1 MIKSAQ
7 SLKDKLRN
15 ISREKGVNFNSV
27 MRFYMYDCFIK
38 RLSLSIYRENFILKG
53 GFYLSILFG
62 IDTRSTMDIDTA
74 IMNTSLSKENII
86 KIINEIINIDVHDH
100 AKFQINK
107 IEQIRDENEYGGL
120 RVTIKFKFETIQ
132 DSFHIDVATGDPIY
146 PEPYDYNYKS
156 IVEQEVYPVKSYT
169 LETVLS
175 EKIETILRRLEANGR
190 MKDFYDI
197 YLIYK
202 FTFERLNI
210 DYFRNAIEK
219 TFSYRGF
226 KDDLYDCFLI
236 IENSSILQRKWNAY
250 VRKNKYARGITFSD
264 TIYCL
269 KRYIDVLVPIY
280 AS

>member
-15 ISREKGVNFNSV
+15 ISREKDVDFNSV

-38 RLSLSIYRENFILKG
+38 RLLLSIYRDNFILKG
-53 GFYLSILFG
+53 GFYLSTLFG
-62 IDTRSTMDIDTA
+62 INTRSTMDIDTT

-100 AKFQINK
+100 VKFQINK
-107 IEQIRDENEYGGL
+107 IEQIRDENGYGGL

-132 DSFHIDVATGDPIY
+132 DSFHIDIATGDPIY
-146 PEPYDYNYKS
+146 PKPHDYNYRS
-156 IVEQEVYPVKSYT
+156 IVGEEIYPVKSYT
-169 LETVLS
+169 LETALS

-202 FTFERLNI
+202 FTFERLNK
-210 DYFRNAIEK
+210 DRFRNAVKK
-219 TFSYRGF
+219 TFSYRAF
-226 KDDLYDCFLI
+226 NDDLYDCFVI
-236 IENSSILQRKWNAY
+236 IEHSSILQKKWNAY
-250 VRKNKYARGITFSD
+250 VRKNKYARSITFSD
-264 TIYCL
+264 TICCL
-269 KRYIDVLVPIY
+269 KKYIDVLVPTY
-280 AS
+280 V

>member
-15 ISREKGVNFNSV
+15 ISREKDVDFNSV

-38 RLSLSIYRENFILKG
+38 RLSLSIYRDNFILKG
-53 GFYLSILFG
+53 GFYLSTLFG
-62 IDTRSTMDIDTA
+62 INTRSTMDIDTT

-86 KIINEIINIDVHDH
+86 KIINKIIKIDVHDH
-100 AKFQINK
+100 VKFQINK

-132 DSFHIDVATGDPIY
+132 DSFHIDIATGDPIY
-146 PEPYDYNYKS
+146 PKPHNYNYRS
-156 IVEQEVYPVKSYT
+156 IVGEEIYPVKSYT
-169 LETVLS
+169 LETILS

-202 FTFERLNI
+202 FTFERLNK
-210 DYFRNAIEK
+210 DRFRNAVKK
-219 TFSYRGF
+219 TFSYRAF
-226 KDDLYDCFLI
+226 NDDLYECFVI
-236 IENSSILQRKWNAY
+236 IEHSSILQKKWNAY
-250 VRKNKYARGITFSD
+250 ARKNKYARNITFSD
-264 TIYCL
+264 TICCL
-269 KRYIDVLVPIY
+269 KKYIDLLVPIR
-280 AS
+280 A

>member
-15 ISREKGVNFNSV
+15 ISREKDVDFNSV

-38 RLSLSIYRENFILKG
+38 RLSLSIYRDNFILKG
-53 GFYLSILFG
+53 GFYLSTLFG
-62 IDTRSTMDIDTA
+62 INTRSTMDIDTT

-86 KIINEIINIDVHDH
+86 KIINEIINIDVHDNI
-100 AKFQINK
+100 KFQINK

-132 DSFHIDVATGDPIY
+132 DSFHIDIATGDPIY
-146 PEPYDYNYKS
+146 PKPHDYNYRS
-156 IVEQEVYPVKSYT
+156 IVGEEIYPVKSYT
-169 LETVLS
+169 LETILS

-202 FTFERLNI
+202 FTFERLNK
-210 DYFRNAIEK
+210 DRFRNAVKK
-219 TFSYRGF
+219 TFSYRAF
-226 KDDLYDCFLI
+226 NDDLYDCFVI
-236 IENSSILQRKWNAY
+236 IEHSSILQRKWNAY
-250 VRKNKYARGITFSD
+250 VRKNKYARNITFSD
-264 TIYCL
+264 TICCL
-269 KRYIDVLVPIY
+269 KKYIDLLVPIR
-280 AS
+280 A

>member
-15 ISREKGVNFNSV
+15 ISREKDVDFNSV

-38 RLSLSIYRENFILKG
+38 RLSLSIYRDNFILKG
-53 GFYLSILFG
+53 GFYLSTLFG
-62 IDTRSTMDIDTA
+62 INTRSTMDIDTT

-100 AKFQINK
+100 VKFQINK
-107 IEQIRDENEYGGL
+107 IEQIRGENEYGGL

-132 DSFHIDVATGDPIY
+132 DSFHIDIATGDPIY
-146 PEPYDYNYKS
+146 PKPHNYNYRS
-156 IVEQEVYPVKSYT
+156 IVEEEMYPVKSYT
-169 LETVLS
+169 LETILS

-202 FTFERLNI
+202 FTFERLNK
-210 DYFRNAIEK
+210 DRFRNAVKK
-219 TFSYRGF
+219 TFSYRAF
-226 KDDLYDCFLI
+226 NDDLYDCFLI
-236 IENSSILQRKWNAY
+236 IEHSSILQKKWNAY
-250 VRKNKYARGITFSD
+250 VRKNKYARNITFSD
-264 TIYCL
+264 TICCL
-269 KRYIDVLVPIY
+269 KKYIDLLVPIR
-280 AS
+280 A